1 MKKFV
6 SILLC
11 ASLLFAL
18 SAPAFATSSLEE
30 NDSNVSTRIEEI
42 NDSVLFVYTDD
53 DLVFSSQIN
62 TDGNINFA
70 YVEKAQKQMYESGV
84 LRLDE
89 VIEEIDLNNLSKS
102 VISENIASWSIQI
115 MDRLREFEVVHSMDC
130 SAILDISDPSEQVT
144 SRASTPPSDMLK
156 AVYGKNYTD
165 RFAGISKKSYN
176 GVEYSVYCH
185 ETQSTYQLKYAPFQ
199 FPAGKTISAIAAWI
213 AAGGFSCSVQWFLSA
228 LGVADSV
235 IEAGQSI
242 NASISGN
249 LSAYECNR
257 TRIVTVPAYSSATQY
272 WAGWTLRSTFLN
284 NGSTWDV
291 STYYDVKHSDYDDL
305 SKLMQTGFNNFV
317 ASTLQ

>member
-89 VIEEIDLNNLSKS
+89 VINEIDLNNLSKS

-115 MDRLREFEVVHSMDC
+115 MDRLSEFEVVHSMDC
-130 SAILDISDPSEQVT
+130 SAILDISDNT
-144 SRASTPPSDMLK
+144 
-156 AVYGKNYTD
+156 
-165 RFAGISKKSYN
+165 
-176 GVEYSVYCH
+176 
-185 ETQSTYQLKYAPFQ
+185 
-199 FPAGKTISAIAAWI
+199 
-213 AAGGFSCSVQWFLSA
+213 
-228 LGVADSV
+228 
-235 IEAGQSI
+235 
-242 NASISGN
+242 
-249 LSAYECNR
+249 
-257 TRIVTVPAYSSATQY
+257 
-272 WAGWTLRSTFLN
+272 
-284 NGSTWDV
+284 
-291 STYYDVKHSDYDDL
+291 
-305 SKLMQTGFNNFV
+305 
-317 ASTLQ
+317 

>member
-42 NDSVLFVYTDD
+42 NDSVLFVYTND

-70 YVEKAQKQMYESGV
+70 YVKKAQKQMYESGV

-144 SRASTPPSDMLK
+144 SRASTPPSTMLK

-185 ETQSTYQLKYAPFQ
+185 ETQSTDQLKYAPFQ

-213 AAGGFSCSVQWFLSA
+213 AAGGFTCSVQWFLSA